1 MQKLN
6 NVTILHKKKT
16 PTELYDLKVH
26 AKKSVTNGGKKER
39 YLPVAI
45 CPITPFLPSGFLLV

>member
-6 NVTILHKKKT
+6 NVTILHKKN
-16 PTELYDLKVH
+16 PTELCDLKVH
-26 AKKSVTNGGKKER
+26 AKKSVTNGGNKER

-45 CPITPFLPSGFLLV
+45 CPITPFLSSGFLLV

>member
-6 NVTILHKKKT
+6 NVTILHLKKN

-26 AKKSVTNGGKKER
+26 AKKSVTIYNGGKKEDI
-39 YLPVAI
+39 YLLRSAQ
-45 CPITPFLPSGFLLV
+45 LLHSSPLVFC

>member
-1 MQKLN
+1 MLRSY
-6 NVTILHKKKT
+6 IKKN

-45 CPITPFLPSGFLLV
+45 CPITPFLSSGFLLV

>member
-1 MQKLN
+1 MLRSY
-6 NVTILHKKKT
+6 IKKKP

-45 CPITPFLPSGFLLV
+45 CPITPFLSSGFLLV

>member
-1 MQKLN
+1 MLRSY
-6 NVTILHKKKT
+6 IKKKN

-26 AKKSVTNGGKKER
+26 AKKSVTIYNGGNKER
-39 YLPVAI
+39 YLPVTI